1 MAGYVA
7 QGVPGLI
14 PSYWWVL
21 LDPGIVDCISLRDD
35 LGLLVQGALPQG

>member
-7 QGVPGLI
+7 QSVLGLI

-21 LDPGIVDCISLRDD
+21 LDPGIVDCIGFRAD
-35 LGLLVQGALPQG
+35 LGLLVHGAWSQS